1 MTRFCLALDTQ
12 SVSQAAKWVARS
24 NNVFDTYKVGLEYF
38 VANGWAGLK
47 ALSDAGAESLF
58 LDLKLHDIPRTV
70 ERTILAMEGRG
81 VDFVT
86 IHTGGGREMLRSSQR
101 AAEAVGIRLFGVTV
115 LTSLSDEDMM
125 LIGLQ
130 SSTSDAVLHRC
141 QLAADCHLF
150 GVVSSSKEVQQIKQ
164 RFDSKLYCVTPGI
177 RFPWDET
184 GDQKRIMTP
193 QKAIEQGADMLVIGR
208 SYTRS
213 PQPERIEETLKEL
226 QQ

>member
-1 MTRFCLALDTQ
+1 
-12 SVSQAAKWVARS
+12 
-24 NNVFDTYKVGLEYF
+24 
-38 VANGWAGLK
+38 
-47 ALSDAGAESLF
+47 
-58 LDLKLHDIPRTV
+58 
-70 ERTILAMEGRG
+70 
-81 VDFVT
+81 
-86 IHTGGGREMLRSSQR
+86 
-101 AAEAVGIRLFGVTV
+101 
-115 LTSLSDEDMM
+115 M

-141 QLAADCHLF
+141 HLVADCHLF
-150 GVVSSSKEVQQIKQ
+150 GVVSSSKEVEQIKQ
-164 RFDSKLYCVTPGI
+164 RFGSSLYCVTPGI

-213 PQPERIEETLKEL
+213 PQPERIEEALKEL

>member
-1 MTRFCLALDTQ
+1 MTQFCLALDTQ
-12 SVSQAAKWVARS
+12 SVSQAEKWVTSS
-24 NNVFDTYKVGLEYF
+24 NSVFDTYKVGLEYF
-38 VANGWAGLK
+38 VANGWSGIK
-47 ALSDAGAESLF
+47 ALTDAGASSLF

-70 ERTILAMEGRG
+70 ERTILAMEGHG
-81 VDFVT
+81 IDFLT

-115 LTSLSDEDMM
+115 LTSLSDEDMT

-130 SSTSDAVLHRC
+130 SSTRDAVLHRC
-141 QLAADCHLF
+141 QLVADCHLF
-150 GVVSSSKEVQQIKQ
+150 GIVSSSKEVQEIKHQ
-164 RFDSKLYCVTPGI
+164 FGSNLYCVTPGI

-193 QKAIEQGADMLVIGR
+193 EKAIEQGADMLVIGR

-213 PQPERIEETLKEL
+213 TEPQRVVQAL
-226 QQ
+226 QDIRR